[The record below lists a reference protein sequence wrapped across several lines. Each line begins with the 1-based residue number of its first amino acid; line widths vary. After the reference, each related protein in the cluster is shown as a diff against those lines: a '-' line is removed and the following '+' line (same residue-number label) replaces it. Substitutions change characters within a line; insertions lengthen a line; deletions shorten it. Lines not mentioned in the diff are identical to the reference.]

1 MWISRFQSVSSG
13 LFWLTDFWSKN
24 ISKCHICCVIYSL
37 KYLNWINES
46 LDLWLSGLSGFDSPG
61 GRNGNT
67 NRQNRWT
74 ENKYVETQKHK
85 NTKTQKH
92 KNTSLTWNRSSQ
104 SHEHHGGHGVPQPH
118 GAAEVWRQISDDGG
132 EEADDAD
139 GDQETGP
146 AVPVLC
152 GRDAGEQN
160 LPEHG
165 EEMHDVVVTGWKAL
179 LATLLVIIAVTWG
192 ERNRLIYVV
201 YIVSPAFFF
210 FFFLLILFYIL
221 CCF

>member
-1 MWISRFQSVSSG
+1 M
-13 LFWLTDFWSKN
+13 
-24 ISKCHICCVIYSL
+24 
-37 KYLNWINES
+37 
-46 LDLWLSGLSGFDSPG
+46 
-61 GRNGNT
+61 
-67 NRQNRWT
+67 
-74 ENKYVETQKHK
+74 ETQIGRTGEQKINMRRHK

-210 FFFLLILFYIL
+210 FFLLILFYIL